1 MGVLTGFAYQT
12 DGTVMG
18 TYDNGSNLPLYRVPL
33 ALFKNPE
40 GLERLGEN
48 ILGVSLNSGE
58 PVLTMAQE
66 GGAGK
71 IRGSSVEGS
80 NVDIVEEFVNLIRG
94 QRGYQANA
102 RIVTTSV
109 PPKGPAAAS
118 AWKEGCRPAC
128 GRAKRSVL
136 AIWASVSPRAPA

>member
-102 RIVTTSV
+102 RIVTTSDQV
-109 PPKGPAAAS
+109 L
-118 AWKEGCRPAC
+118 EETINL
-128 GRAKRSVL
+128 KR
-136 AIWASVSPRAPA
+136 